1 MGAIESIS
9 WITSGGMCPTHLES
23 AAVLTGL
30 FTWSVDN
37 SLLQIEKVKKSNSN
51 NDEMRNCNDKLFA

>member
-37 SLLQIEKVKKSNSN
+37 SLLQIEKVKKVVVI
-51 NDEMRNCNDKLFA
+51 MTK